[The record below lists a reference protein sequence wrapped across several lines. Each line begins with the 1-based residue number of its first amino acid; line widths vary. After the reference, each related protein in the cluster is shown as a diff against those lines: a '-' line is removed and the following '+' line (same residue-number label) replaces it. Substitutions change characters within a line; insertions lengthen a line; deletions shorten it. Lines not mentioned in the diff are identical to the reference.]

1 MILALP
7 WGKGATHGWI
17 IDAYGD
23 YDRDSMVLWLWN
35 ERGARRIEDPRVIPS
50 FFLHAP
56 PSELPAI
63 RRRIEI
69 LDGVRAVREVS
80 RRIALEDDEPKPV
93 LEIVPRHYRDLQ
105 GLAHI
110 LDSNG
115 GYVDHRLFNVDLRLS
130 QRYAMEHDIFP
141 MGLVRYGNGTWTAEE
156 EHFALEYPLPPLRK
170 SLLDVHVDNPAGIP
184 RMQDKL
190 LGARLDDIE
199 IDGDAETILR
209 GIGEA
214 VRSKD
219 PDVLMTDGGDAFTMP
234 YLARKAAELGVDLQL
249 GRDPDKFAERKGKSY
264 FTYGK
269 IVYKPGQYILRGRL
283 HLDRG
288 HFAYRESDFAGLA
301 ELSRLST
308 LTPQEQARLTPGT
321 AFSAMQVNLAYHDG
335 CLVIWK
341 KNRPEEFK
349 DAENLLRG
357 DRGGF
362 TFEPEV
368 GLHEGLYELDFSS
381 LYPSIMVKYNISAET
396 LDCACCTTDGLSV
409 PELRYHL
416 CTRRVGIVG
425 RVLKPLIER
434 RRYYKKMKKEPGPL
448 QDVYAGRDTI
458 LKWTLVTCLDGRTVI
473 PYKMG
478 DERYQKPISEIIDPL
493 LPAGGMADAPA
504 ELRLFGF
511 DPDLRLMEKK
521 VSKVLK
527 VRSPPTMLR
536 IGLRKGRDIVVTP
549 NHRFFVL
556 NEEGGFD
563 IRRADGL
570 HVGDYL
576 PTATNLPKS
585 PQRIRSVNLA
595 IELSQKL
602 TGDELFTWRIRGEAL
617 RKAISLHYKSIMK
630 AGLTR
635 GFTYRTIW
643 LWRERGM
650 LPLAFLPLL
659 QLSDELA
666 DELEIGRT
674 RLNGGKI
681 NFLPCQVEVDRDLG
695 FFLGFYAGDGNGRTN
710 MVRFAVGMT
719 ESEILG
725 KLMNCADRKFGQ
737 LGSVRK
743 EKHARMWVLQ
753 FNSGALR
760 RILESVFGMGGSA
773 DSGKLVVPSIVLNGG
788 LDIQFGF
795 VEGLLAS
802 DGSIAPSRDWAL
814 IHTANRGFADMIGLL
829 LAGLGLKYVTRHSRQ
844 SSQVLYSVGFRLRE
858 LPEKFWMKI
867 RHQERAKRY
876 ATRDLNRA
884 GKIPVLESGLLAVCE
899 KHKVT
904 HSLPK
909 GPHHFASAEDILLR
923 IQRIRKKQ
931 RRISESDRRTIQK
944 LEHLARSELT
954 FLCVRDI
961 EKAVP
966 QTEFVYCFEME
977 EELNG
982 FVTQGNLF
990 VSNSFGYQGYKN
1002 ARFGRIECHEAI
1014 NAFARNILVRTME
1027 VAESHGYEVVH
1038 GIVDS
1043 VWLRAKPG
1051 ADPIDKVREHIA
1063 GSIGLPIELEG
1074 HYKWIVFLPCK
1085 TTGVGAL
1092 NRYYGLFNHDEFK
1105 LRGIELRKHDTP
1117 EFINICQEAMLG
1129 ELSLASN
1136 AAEFRER
1143 IPKAVD
1149 ILRWT
1154 AKCVL
1159 DRTIPVHQFIL
1170 TKNISRALPEYV
1182 VLTATAAALK
1192 QMEKRGFAVEPGES
1206 IRYVLL
1212 DARARD
1218 SERKVR
1224 VAEFLEGDEKPDA
1237 WEYIRLLCRSGQ
1249 TLLAPF
1255 GYTEEQL
1262 TQMCEDL
1269 SDVSIANIPEQAIA
1283 IQEDYKSIGESRSRA
1298 RGGVGYKKPWRIE
1311 TEDEMHDEIP
1321 TDP

>member
-1 MILALP
+1 
-7 WGKGATHGWI
+7 
-17 IDAYGD
+17 
-23 YDRDSMVLWLWN
+23 MVLWLWN
-35 ERGARRIEDPRVIPS
+35 ERGAHRIEDPRFLPT
-50 FFLHAP
+50 FYLHAAP
-56 PSELPAI
+56 AELPEI
-63 RRRIEI
+63 RRRTEI
-69 LDGVRAVREVS
+69 LDGVREVREVS
-80 RRIALEDDEPKPV
+80 RRIALEDDEAKSV
-93 LEIVPRHYRDLQ
+93 LEIVPRHYRDIRE
-105 GLAHI
+105 LAHI

-115 GYVDHRLFNVDLRLS
+115 GYIDHRLYNVDLRFS
-130 QRYAMEHDIFP
+130 QRYAMDHGLFP
-141 MGLVRYGNGTWTAEE
+141 MGLVRYGNGIWTPEE
-156 EHFALEYPLPPLRK
+156 EHFALEYPLPPLKRA
-170 SLLDVHVDNPAGIP
+170 LLDLHVDNPAGIP

-190 LGARLDDIE
+190 LGARIDDVE
-199 IDGDAETILR
+199 LDGDSESILK
-209 GIGEA
+209 GIDD
-214 VRSKD
+214 VIRSKD
-219 PDVLMTDGGDAFTMP
+219 PDILMTDGGDAFVMP
-234 YLARKAAELGVDLQL
+234 YLAHKAKELGVEMRL

-269 IVYKPGQYILRGRL
+269 IVFKPGQYILRGRL

-288 HFAYRESDFAGLA
+288 HFAMRESDFAGLA

-321 AFSAMQVNLAYHDG
+321 AFTAMQTNLAYQDG
-335 CLVIWK
+335 CLVVWK
-341 KNRPEEFK
+341 KNRPEDFK

-368 GLHEGLYELDFSS
+368 GVHEGLYELDFSS

-396 LDCACCTTDGLSV
+396 LDCACCTTDGLAV

-478 DERYQKPISEIIDPL
+478 DQRSQKPISEIIDPL
-493 LPAGGMADAPA
+493 LPDGGMADAPA
-504 ELRLFGF
+504 ELRVFGF
-511 DPDLRLMEKK
+511 DSNLRLAEKQA
-521 VSKVLK
+521 SKVLK

-536 IGLRKGRDIVVTP
+536 IRLQKGREICVTP

-556 NEEGGFD
+556 NGEGGLD
-563 IRRADGL
+563 TKRADEL
-570 HVGDYL
+570 HVGDHLPTTSYL
-576 PTATNLPKS
+576 PPS
-585 PQRIRSVNLA
+585 PQQTNSVNLA
-595 IELSQKL
+595 VELSRKL
-602 TGDELFTWRIRGEAL
+602 TGDELFTWRIRGDAL
-617 RKAISLHYKSIMK
+617 RKTISIHYKSILR
-630 AGLTR
+630 AGLAR

-650 LPLAFLPLL
+650 LPLAFLSLL
-659 QLSDELA
+659 HLSTEVI

-681 NFLPCQVEVDRDLG
+681 NFLPCRVEVDRDLG
-695 FFLGFYAGDGNGRTN
+695 FFLGFYAGDGNGRAN
-710 MVRFAVGMT
+710 MVRFGIGMT

-743 EKHARMWVLQ
+743 ETHAQMWVLQ

-773 DSGKLVVPSIVLNGG
+773 DSGKLVVPSVVLNGG
-788 LDIQFGF
+788 MDIQFGF

-802 DGSIAPSRDWAL
+802 DGSITPGRDWAL
-814 IHTANRGFADMIGLL
+814 IHTANRGFADSIGLL
-829 LAGLGLKYVTRHSRQ
+829 LASLGLKYGVRCERQ
-844 SSQVLYSVGFRLRE
+844 SAHVLYSVGFRLRE
-858 LPEKFWMKI
+858 LPEKIWMKI
-867 RHQERAKRY
+867 AHQERTRRY
-876 ATRDLNRA
+876 VTKDLNRD
-884 GKIPVLESGLLAVCE
+884 GKIPVLESGLFALCE
-899 KHKVT
+899 RRKVT
-904 HSLPK
+904 HRLPR
-909 GPHHFASAEDILLR
+909 GPHHLVSAKNVLQRMNR
-923 IQRIRKKQ
+923 IVKKGPQ
-931 RRISESDRRTIQK
+931 ISESDRKIVRT
-944 LEHLARSELT
+944 LEALAKSEMT
-954 FLCVRDI
+954 FLRVRDI
-961 EKAVP
+961 ESVAP

-982 FVTQGNLF
+982 FITQGNLL

-1014 NAFARNILVRTME
+1014 NAYARDILVHTME
-1027 VAESHGYEVVH
+1027 IAESHGYEVVH

-1043 VWLRAKPG
+1043 VWLRSKPN
-1051 ADPIDKVREHIA
+1051 ADPIEKVREHIA

-1074 HYKWIVFLPCK
+1074 RYKWIVFLPCK

-1092 NRYYGLFNHDEFK
+1092 NRYYGLFQDDEFK

-1129 ELSLASN
+1129 ELSLAST

-1159 DRTIPVHQFIL
+1159 DRAIPVHQFIL
-1170 TKNISRALPEYV
+1170 TKSVSRALPEYV

-1192 QMEKRGFAVEPGES
+1192 QMEKRGFPVEPGES
-1206 IRYVLL
+1206 VRYVLM

-1224 VAEFLEGDEKPDA
+1224 VAEFLQGDETPDA
-1237 WEYIRLLCRSGQ
+1237 WEYIKLLCRSGQ

-1255 GYTEEQL
+1255 GYTEDKL
-1262 TQMCEDL
+1262 FAMCEDL
-1269 SDVSIANIPEQAIA
+1269 SDLSIANMPERAIA
-1283 IQEDYKSIGESRSRA
+1283 IQEDYKSSGESRSKA
-1298 RGGVGYKKPWRIE
+1298 RGGVGYKKPWRVIDDAS
-1311 TEDEMHDEIP
+1311 TEEAPAEF
-1321 TDP
+1321 

>member
-1 MILALP
+1 
-7 WGKGATHGWI
+7 
-17 IDAYGD
+17 
-23 YDRDSMVLWLWN
+23 MVLWLWN
-35 ERGARRIEDPRVIPS
+35 ERGAHRIEDPRVVPT

-56 PSELPAI
+56 PFELPAI

-69 LDGVRAVREVS
+69 LDGVREVREVS
-80 RRIALEDDEPKPV
+80 KRVALEDDEPKPV
-93 LEIVPRHYRDLQ
+93 LEIVPRHYRDIR

-115 GYVDHRLFNVDLRLS
+115 GYVDHRLFNVDLRFS
-130 QRYAMEHDIFP
+130 QRYAIEHDIFP
-141 MGLVRYGNGTWTAEE
+141 MGLMHYANGVWRAEE
-156 EHFALEYPLPPLRK
+156 EHFALDYPLPALMK
-170 SLLDVHVDNPAGIP
+170 SLLDLHVDNPAGIP
-184 RMQDKL
+184 RMQDRL
-190 LGARLDDIE
+190 LGARVDEVE
-199 IDGDAETILR
+199 IDGDEESILKE
-209 GIGEA
+209 IDA
-214 VRSKD
+214 IVRSKD
-219 PDVLMTDGGDAFTMP
+219 PDVLMTDGGDAFLMP
-234 YLARKAAELGVDLQL
+234 YLAAKASQLGLNLQL
-249 GRDPDKFAERKGKSY
+249 GRDPDKFAGRKAKSY

-288 HFAYRESDFAGLA
+288 HFAFRESDFAGLA

-321 AFSAMQVNLAYHDG
+321 AFSAMQVNQAYHDG
-335 CLVIWK
+335 CLVVWK
-341 KNRPEEFK
+341 KNRPEDFK

-368 GLHEGLYELDFSS
+368 GVHEGLYELDFSS

-396 LDCACCTTDGLSV
+396 LNCSCCTTDGLPV

-448 QDVYAGRDTI
+448 QDIYTGRDTI

-473 PYKMG
+473 PHQMN
-478 DERYQKPISEIIDPL
+478 DQRLLKPISEVIDPL
-493 LPAGGMADAPA
+493 LPDGGIADAPA

-511 DPDLRLMEKK
+511 DSDLRLMEKK
-521 VSKVLK
+521 ASKVLK

-536 IGLRKGRDIVVTP
+536 VGLRKGREIFVTP

-563 IRRADGL
+563 IRRADEL

-576 PTATNLPKS
+576 PTTTNLPKS

-617 RKAISLHYKSIMK
+617 RKAISLHYKSILK

-659 QLSDELA
+659 QLSTEVA

-681 NFLPCQVEVDRDLG
+681 NFLPSRVEVDRDLG

-725 KLMNCADRKFGQ
+725 KLMNCADRKFRQ

-743 EKHARMWVLQ
+743 ETHARMWVLQ

-760 RILESVFGMGGSA
+760 RILDSVFGMGGSA
-773 DSGKLVVPSIVLNGG
+773 DSGKLVVPPIVLNGG
-788 LDIQFGF
+788 VDAQFGF

-802 DGSIAPSRDWAL
+802 DGSITPSRDWAL
-814 IHTANRGFADMIGLL
+814 IHTANRGFADSIGLL
-829 LAGLGLKYVTRHSRQ
+829 LAGLGLRYVTRCSRQ
-844 SSQVLYSVGFRLRE
+844 NSHVLYSVGFRLRE
-858 LPEKFWMKI
+858 LPEQFWMKI
-867 RHQERAKRY
+867 GHQKKTNRY
-876 ATRDLNRA
+876 VTRDLNRA
-884 GKIPVLESGLLAVCE
+884 GKIPVLESGLLALCE

-909 GPHHFASAEDILLR
+909 GPHHLVSAEDVL
-923 IQRIRKKQ
+923 QRIHRIEKKQ
-931 RRISESDRRTIQK
+931 QQISESDRRTIEN
-944 LEHLARSELT
+944 LERLAHSDLT
-954 FLCVRDI
+954 FLRVNDL
-961 EKAVP
+961 ETVEP

-982 FVTQGNLF
+982 FITQGNLV

-1014 NAFARNILVRTME
+1014 NAYARNILVRTME
-1027 VAESHGYEVVH
+1027 IAESHGYEVVH

-1043 VWLRAKPG
+1043 VWLRAKPN
-1051 ADPIDKVREHIA
+1051 ADSIDKVREHIA

-1074 HYKWIVFLPCK
+1074 RYKWIVFLPCK

-1092 NRYYGLFNHDEFK
+1092 NRYYGLFQDDEFK

-1129 ELSLASN
+1129 ELSLAST

-1159 DRTIPVHQFIL
+1159 DRAIPVHQFIL
-1170 TKNISRALPEYV
+1170 TKSVSRALPEYV

-1206 IRYVLL
+1206 VRYVLL

-1224 VAEFLEGDEKPDA
+1224 VAEFLQGDEEPDA

-1255 GYTEEQL
+1255 GYTEEKL
-1262 TQMCEDL
+1262 AQMCEDL
-1269 SDVSIANIPEQAIA
+1269 SDVSIANTPEQAIT
-1283 IQEDYKSIGESRSRA
+1283 IQEDYKSVGESRSRA
-1298 RGGVGYKKPWRIE
+1298 RGGVGYKKPWRVV
-1311 TEDEMHDEIP
+1311 DEEEMPSEISGEL
-1321 TDP
+1321 